1 MNTTRRGF
9 LGGTAALA
17 GASWTGASGHAQ
29 AQELVVNTYGARWER
44 FWRETLLPGFERQTS
59 IRARLDVGLGR
70 TWMANM
76 RAAGVNAPPYS
87 VMMFNEV
94 FANLMRGEGYF
105 DPIPIARVPNLAK
118 IHPLARNPDDN
129 GVFGMISPI
138 GLGYRSDL
146 VRNAPRSWKDLWDN
160 PEFRGK
166 TGMYQIGNSAGVMF
180 LLLTSRL
187 YGSGPMDFDVGFRK
201 IAELLPFQQVDFSG
215 SMSTLLSRGEIV
227 IAPLDVG
234 EIVALRAR
242 GIQVAWVAPQEGMF
256 MFEQSFNLL
265 KNGPARDQAYRY
277 LDYVLST
284 PVQLQ
289 LAREFLV
296 TPTNTEVVIPDDLK
310 ASVPVGPGDIDKIIK
325 WDWTAVNAQR
335 DAMVDRWNRTIR

>member
-9 LGGTAALA
+9 LGGAAALA
-17 GASWTGASGHAQ
+17 GAGWTGAGAQ

-44 FWRETLLPGFERQTS
+44 FWRETLLPGFERQS
-59 IRARLDVGLGR
+59 GIRARLDVGLGR

-87 VMMFNEV
+87 IMMFNEV
-94 FANLMRGEGYF
+94 FANLMRGEGFF
-105 DPIPIARVPNLAK
+105 DPFPADKVPNIAK
-118 IHPLARNPDDN
+118 LHPLARNLDNN

-146 VRNAPRSWKDLWDN
+146 VRNAPRAWKDLWEN

-180 LLLTSRL
+180 LLMTGRIF
-187 YGSGPMDFDVGFRK
+187 GSGPMDFDTAFRK
-201 IAELLPFQQVDFSG
+201 IEELRPFPQVDFSG

-227 IAPLDVG
+227 IAPIDVG

-242 GIQVAWVAPQEGMF
+242 GLQVAWAQPQEGMF

-265 KNGPARDQAYRY
+265 KNGPAREQAYRY
-277 LDYVLST
+277 MDYVLST

-310 ASVPVGPGDIDKIIK
+310 ASVPVGPNEIDKIIK

-335 DAMVDRWNRTIR
+335 DAMVERWNRTIR